1 MNSIK
6 LKYATVLMMLIA
18 GSYSAAAS
26 AQPATAAPPSQGT
39 ATEMAPAPTPEAVL
53 AAATQASATDQV
65 EVESF
70 ESWVNGLERKFQ
82 PVGGVDDQGRMF
94 FSGQSDVTNPNGAN
108 LGQQIAIAFDRAMID
123 MQAAYIM
130 QTFGRIVTDVT
141 RDRLKDSS
149 TNRDNI
155 EPAELPKT
163 CQNGGGDRIAMLF
176 EKTLQVADKTLDNKL
191 IEQGVPADQVQRSTV
206 EQKKK
211 IYQNNLI
218 RDIAKRAIQ
227 SMQGLVPVQTRIF
240 TQKGTNGTRM
250 TVGVFAAQTQK
261 TRDFAIDMARKM
273 PTLVSGEPKKLAD
286 ILPKDNAGYMGELG
300 LRFTYDEKGRPMLI
314 SFGRTSV
321 TVTPDMSPGEEG
333 EMESI
338 AKELAK
344 SLAEASISEF
354 MNTSVAVNQNTTQ
367 GELAEK
373 LITQTT
379 SLINCSPKAVDTNK
393 AKVNE
398 VIATFAQ
405 NIKTRSSASLQ
416 GTSTVRTWVLKD
428 EKGGG
433 RQVGSV
439 VTWTYSQLENVK
451 KIEAQGADR
460 GLSRGSDGTINNSS
474 NSSRIINK
482 LNDF

>member
-1 MNSIK
+1 MNSIG
-6 LKYATVLMMLIA
+6 LKCAGIVMMLMVGLCASSA
-18 GSYSAAAS
+18 GAQQTAAA
-26 AQPATAAPPSQGT
+26 PSQSPT
-39 ATEMAPAPTPEAVL
+39 PEMAPAATPEAVL

-70 ESWVNGLERKFQ
+70 DSWVRGLERKFQ
-82 PVGGVDDQGRMF
+82 PIGGVDDQGRMF
-94 FSGQSDVTNPNGAN
+94 FAGQSDVTNPNGAN

-123 MQAAYIM
+123 MQAAYIS
-130 QTFGRIVTDVT
+130 QTFGRIVSDVT
-141 RDRLKDSS
+141 RERLLDSS

-176 EKTLQVADKTLDNKL
+176 EKTLQVAEKTLDNKL
-191 IEQGVPADQVQRSTV
+191 IEQGIPADQVQRSSV
-206 EQKKK
+206 EQKKA
-211 IYQNNLI
+211 IYKNNLI
-218 RDIAKRAIQ
+218 RDVARRAIQ

-261 TRDFAIDMARKM
+261 TRDFAMDMARKM
-273 PTLVSGEPKKLAD
+273 PTLVTGEPKKLAE
-286 ILPKDNAGYMGELG
+286 ILPKDNAGFMGELG

-314 SFGRTSV
+314 SFGRTSI

-354 MNTSVAVNQNTTQ
+354 MNTSVAVNSRTSQ

-373 LITQTT
+373 LVTQTT
-379 SLINCSPKAVDTNK
+379 NLINCSPKSVDTNK
-393 AKVNE
+393 ARLNE
-398 VIATFAQ
+398 VISTFSQ
-405 NIKTRSSASLQ
+405 NIKTTSTGSLQ
-416 GTSTVRTWVLKD
+416 GTSTVRNWVIKD
-428 EKGGG
+428 ERGGG

-451 KIEAQGADR
+451 KIEAQTTN
-460 GLSRGSDGTINNSS
+460 RGSSGGSAGNVNGSS
-474 NSSRIINK
+474 TSSRIINK

>member
-1 MNSIK
+1 
-6 LKYATVLMMLIA
+6 
-18 GSYSAAAS
+18 
-26 AQPATAAPPSQGT
+26 
-39 ATEMAPAPTPEAVL
+39 
-53 AAATQASATDQV
+53 
-65 EVESF
+65 
-70 ESWVNGLERKFQ
+70 
-82 PVGGVDDQGRMF
+82 
-94 FSGQSDVTNPNGAN
+94 
-108 LGQQIAIAFDRAMID
+108 
-123 MQAAYIM
+123 
-130 QTFGRIVTDVT
+130 
-141 RDRLKDSS
+141 
-149 TNRDNI
+149 
-155 EPAELPKT
+155 
-163 CQNGGGDRIAMLF
+163 
-176 EKTLQVADKTLDNKL
+176 
-191 IEQGVPADQVQRSTV
+191 
-206 EQKKK
+206 
-211 IYQNNLI
+211 
-218 RDIAKRAIQ
+218 
-227 SMQGLVPVQTRIF
+227 
-240 TQKGTNGTRM
+240 
-250 TVGVFAAQTQK
+250 
-261 TRDFAIDMARKM
+261 
-273 PTLVSGEPKKLAD
+273 
-286 ILPKDNAGYMGELG
+286 
-300 LRFTYDEKGRPMLI
+300 MLI

-338 AKELAK
+338 AKEMAK

-373 LITQTT
+373 LVTQTT